1 MSRKPLKTI
10 VFISLGVSFF
20 VIFGVFRTRSVQT
33 TVLTQTQHETLNKTA
48 LPVSSRVFR
57 RPLSTPQAPGADFQK
72 SDFYRT
78 IVDNNLF
85 RPLGWR
91 PPRPRESY
99 RLIGTF
105 IPRDG
110 ETPSKAILQ
119 TIRTHRTHVLKIG
132 DKLDVDTTVTDIQK
146 KHVMLERNGHPRKL
160 SL

>member
-1 MSRKPLKTI
+1 MSRKPLKTS
-10 VFISLGVSFF
+10 VFISLGMLV
-20 VIFGVFRTRSVQT
+20 VLIFGFLGTRSVQT
-33 TVLTQTQHETLNKTA
+33 AASTQPQHETLTKTT
-48 LPVSSRVFR
+48 LPVSPRVFR
-57 RPLSTPQAPGADFQK
+57 KSLSTPQDSLSDFQK
-72 SDFYRT
+72 TDFYRT

-110 ETPSKAILQ
+110 EIPSKAILQ

-146 KHVMLERNGHPRKL
+146 KHVVLERNGHPRKL
-160 SL
+160 TL